1 MLSNLTE
8 LYFYIKLPPKIK
20 KYKKEKNKN
29 NFTLQFQ
36 GRCDDDDDGDD
47 DDDFFKNCW
56 YRNFVQTRFQDPAR
70 LDQMFIPWTVCGE
83 NYRPEKHLKKKRIKI
98 FPALCHES

>member
-1 MLSNLTE
+1 MSNLTE

-56 YRNFVQTRFQDPAR
+56 YRNFVQTRFQDPVR
-70 LDQMFIPWTVCGE
+70 LDQMLFRELYRGVSVGLNCETLLQKKFPFFIMF
-83 NYRPEKHLKKKRIKI
+83 Y
-98 FPALCHES
+98 AL